1 MSKAFIKTKYVD
13 PEDWEKATLRPGSF
27 VIDIDKTSMYDTKMV
42 SMRIFPTSKEK
53 FNSMIKKGDNKED
66 GIL

>member
-27 VIDIDKTSMYDTKMV
+27 AIDIDKTSMYDTKMI
-42 SMRIFPTSKEK
+42 SMKFPTSKKK
-53 FNSMIKKGDNKED
+53 FNSMIKKERE
-66 GIL
+66 

>member
-1 MSKAFIKTKYVD
+1 MDKAFIKTKYVE

-27 VIDIDKTSMYDTKMV
+27 AIDIDKTSMYDVKMI
-42 SMRIFPTSKEK
+42 SMKIPAPKKELELLK
-53 FNSMIKKGDNKED
+53 KKGENKED

>member
-27 VIDIDKTSMYDTKMV
+27 IIDIDKSSMYETKMIA
-42 SMRIFPTSKEK
+42 MKIFPTSKEK
-53 FNSMIKKGDNKED
+53 FNSIIKKEDNKED